1 MRMKVLIVS
10 RDFRLLSWG
19 SSVLRGA
26 HEVHVLDV
34 LEADGAV
41 PAHPFDVC
49 VVDVDGRDGMRLL
62 DAVRHRCKNTPTIAT
77 IAASSMPRTL
87 DAYAH
92 GAVAVLVS
100 GDHEALGVMMVR
112 LSEAQSSRATL

>member
-49 VVDVDGRDGMRLL
+49 VVD
-62 DAVRHRCKNTPTIAT
+62 
-77 IAASSMPRTL
+77 AA
-87 DAYAH
+87 
-92 GAVAVLVS
+92 G
-100 GDHEALGVMMVR
+100 R
-112 LSEAQSSRATL
+112 LSDNAEAEAKGYVYL